1 MVDAAPRSRLA
12 LVALARDGRREEISF
27 GEVSERSAR
36 LAGALLERGVGRGD
50 VVVTMIGNRPEWVY
64 AMVACFRIGAVV
76 LPSTEQ
82 LRPNDLRARF
92 DKVEPRLVIADRR
105 NLGTIEASG
114 FPGGRG
120 VPIPDG
126 GLFEDPPPAPAADLA
141 PEDPALIT

>member
-27 GEVSERSAR
+27 GEVSERSKR
-36 LAGALLERGVGRGD
+36 LAGVLLKRGVRQRD
-50 VVVTMIGNRPEWVY
+50 VVMTMIGNRPEWVY

-82 LRPNDLRARF
+82 LRPGDLRARF

-105 NLGTIEASG
+105 NLDTLESTGFEGTVLA
-114 FPGGRG
+114 
-120 VPIPDG
+120 VPDER
-126 GLFEDPPPAPAADLA
+126 LFEEAPAAPAANLSA
-141 PEDPALIT
+141 EDPALI